1 MKRQIII
8 FSLTFLTLTT
18 YGQIITNETKDSL
31 RNVICKMLADD
42 KRVRNGDMEVK
53 KQKQIDSINFYQLTD
68 ITKNFG
74 FPDKK
79 RIGGNDCSVDPFII
93 LLHNPDRLI
102 EKENYELFI
111 NEFRKGNISGW
122 ELGQALDRYYV
133 HYYKKSLYGLYG
145 RDNKPCLDDID
156 TVNKNRRE
164 LGLKELKEDGFKTC
178 R

>member
-1 MKRQIII
+1 MRIQIAILVLT
-8 FSLTFLTLTT
+8 FCSLTSH
-18 YGQIITNETKDSL
+18 GQSINNSTKDSL
-31 RNVICKMLADD
+31 RIVICKMLSEDKDQRTGIED
-42 KRVRNGDMEVK
+42 KRN
-53 KQKQIDSINFYQLTD
+53 QKQIDSIHFYQLTA
-68 ITKNFG
+68 ITKRFG
-74 FPDKK
+74 YPDRK
-79 RIGGNDCSVDPFII
+79 RIGDNNCSVNPFII